1 MLANSHEEYS
11 LVDFRTIL
19 GNLLNE
25 DVLNELDLV
34 VRNVN
39 LISRP
44 ELRNFCESAFLL
56 FLHHKLHL
64 FFGVFKVEFIPSLVL
79 IQVFA
84 FVIDGASLFIAL
96 IAFTV
101 IVEVG
106 LEFSEGDELSVA
118 DVVVTLFETLP
129 LKLLVLLNF

>member
-1 MLANSHEEYS
+1 MLANSYEEDS
-11 LVDFRTIL
+11 LVDFRAIL

-25 DVLNELDLV
+25 NILDKFDLV
-34 VRNVN
+34 VRNVY

-64 FFGVFKVEFIPSLVL
+64 FFRVFKVEFISSLVL
-79 IQVFA
+79 IQVFT

-96 IAFTV
+96 IALTV

-118 DVVVTLFETLP
+118 DVIITLLEVLP
-129 LKLLVLLNF
+129 FKLLVLLNF